1 MQSVSKKTSGRD
13 LSSFQTILEFVTNLQ
28 DHFGA
33 GKHPSV
39 RPLNL
44 YHRLI
49 SKMSFRDDELIMRH
63 VDIFKDFCIANREQ
77 IRERNESLKTSTIE
91 FSDRIYID
99 MSFIFSRADSDS
111 KEAIWEYLLAISAYV
126 DPENKTKELLQQ
138 LRDNADGTENKEGNF
153 LANMIETMSSQ
164 FSSNIGEGDSAPNP
178 MSMISSLMGSDMI
191 GKLMGSMTDN
201 VDNGSLDLGKLM
213 GTMSGLISN
222 VKKEIDKSDD
232 PNLKQL
238 LSLINIPTDS
248 TPAPTTAPTP
258 TSEPTPS
265 QTDTVLQIPT
275 SSESSSE
282 PSSEPS
288 SDKSD
293 IV

>member
-1 MQSVSKKTSGRD
+1 MQSVSKKTSGKD

-28 DHFGA
+28 DHFGS

-49 SKMSFRDDELIMRH
+49 SKMSFRDDDLIIRH
-63 VDIFKDFCIANREQ
+63 VDIFKNFCIANREQ
-77 IRERNESLKTSTIE
+77 IRERNESLKTSNIE

-99 MSFIFSRADSDS
+99 MSFIFNRADSDS

-138 LRDNADGTENKEGNF
+138 LRDSSDGSENKEGNF

-164 FSSNIGEGDSAPNP
+164 FPTENSSSTTNP

-201 VDNGSLDLGKLM
+201 IDNGSLDLGKLM
-213 GTMSGLISN
+213 GTMTGLISN

-238 LSLINIPTDS
+238 LNMINLPETSSS
-248 TPAPTTAPTP
+248 TT
-258 TSEPTPS
+258 E
-265 QTDTVLQIPT
+265 QVDTVIQV
-275 SSESSSE
+275 SDAVEKQDESSTL
-282 PSSEPS
+282 SSQ
-288 SDKSD
+288 
-293 IV
+293 